1 MRCSIR
7 FDVPIAAEGE
17 LLVSERYLRHLAAL
31 AREKFA
37 LNAARIRRFEQCF
50 LRHRPPEPPPSPP
63 PSPGWEPGGSGA
75 RVAEAAESA
84 AGRGGGAPAANG
96 RGLVALVGKVAA
108 KRWKDALKGAG
119 WLDKGRK
126 AKVVHGRVALPV
138 LPAAA
143 ALAAAGAG
151 APLPRALASLR
162 AELGDDSIA
171 VESSPDL
178 LAARPPSSRNPA
190 QRVRE
195 AVLAHLR
202 AGPAGA
208 DAARLAAELPT
219 KWERLGDLCVG
230 RTLPGAARPV
240 RRLTCPP
247 RPPWPSPA
255 SRVLLPAN
263 CMRSPAWPE
272 TVWEVVAGAL
282 QCEKL
287 GVQAAVA
294 ANGFRVSRV
303 ELRWPPGAD
312 GLVQHR
318 ENGLVYEF
326 DAARC
331 MFSSGNVTEKARVA
345 TFRCQG
351 ETVVDLYAG
360 IGYYT
365 LPYLAHAGARHLFA
379 CEWNPVA
386 CAALRRNLELNGVA
400 GSCTVLEGDNRRTCP
415 RAIADRVN
423 LGLLPSSR
431 GGWATA
437 VAALK
442 PAGGRLHIHENVR
455 EDELAA
461 WADGARRCV
470 EDLAR
475 AAGREWEVAV
485 LKVVKVK
492 WYAPR
497 VRHVVLDL
505 ACRGRPEPGL
515 RSHPLPD
522 V

>member
-1 MRCSIR
+1 M
-7 FDVPIAAEGE
+7 
-17 LLVSERYLRHLAAL
+17 
-31 AREKFA
+31 
-37 LNAARIRRFEQCF
+37 
-50 LRHRPPEPPPSPP
+50 
-63 PSPGWEPGGSGA
+63 
-75 RVAEAAESA
+75 
-84 AGRGGGAPAANG
+84 
-96 RGLVALVGKVAA
+96 
-108 KRWKDALKGAG
+108 
-119 WLDKGRK
+119 
-126 AKVVHGRVALPV
+126 
-138 LPAAA
+138 
-143 ALAAAGAG
+143 
-151 APLPRALASLR
+151 
-162 AELGDDSIA
+162 
-171 VESSPDL
+171 
-178 LAARPPSSRNPA
+178 
-190 QRVRE
+190 
-195 AVLAHLR
+195 
-202 AGPAGA
+202 
-208 DAARLAAELPT
+208 
-219 KWERLGDLCVG
+219 
-230 RTLPGAARPV
+230 
-240 RRLTCPP
+240 
-247 RPPWPSPA
+247 
-255 SRVLLPAN
+255 LLPATS
-263 CMRSPAWPE
+263 MRSPAWPE

-294 ANGFRVSRV
+294 ANGFRESRV

-400 GSCTVLEGDNRRTCP
+400 GRCTVLEGDNRRTCP
-415 RAIADRVN
+415 RAVADRVN

-461 WADGARRCV
+461 WADGARRRV
-470 EDLAR
+470 ADLAR

-505 ACRGRPEPGL
+505 ACRGRQEPGL